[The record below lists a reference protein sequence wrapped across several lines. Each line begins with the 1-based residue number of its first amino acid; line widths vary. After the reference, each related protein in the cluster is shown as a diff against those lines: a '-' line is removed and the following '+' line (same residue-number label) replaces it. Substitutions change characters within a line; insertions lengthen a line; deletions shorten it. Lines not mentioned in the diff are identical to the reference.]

1 LSDLVYLSDVA
12 PYRLADGAAQ
22 LAGVHQSLA
31 SAAGACREIAAVHGL
46 DCMLAEG
53 VEELDPAVLTQARVL
68 VLFTI
73 GETGWTPEQRDLI
86 ESRVAA
92 GTMGLLGL
100 HSATDSAYSW
110 PRFGELLGARFA
122 GHPVT
127 AELPVSVVDPVHAA
141 TAHLSSPWN
150 FVEELYVFDELVPDA
165 RILLAVDPTYLSGE
179 HRERVEAH
187 RRTSRS
193 AQGELAQGELAEGAL
208 LPLAWCIERGP
219 MRTFYTVLGHFV
231 AAYEDQSYLEH
242 LSGAVSWILGN

>member
-1 LSDLVYLSDVA
+1 MTSLSDLVYLSDVA
-12 PYRLADGAAQ
+12 PYRRADGAPQ
-22 LAGVHQSLA
+22 LAGVHQSLG
-31 SAAGACREIAAVHGL
+31 SAAAACREIAAVHGL

-53 VEELDPAVLTQARVL
+53 VEELDLAVLTQARVL

-86 ESRVAA
+86 ESRVVA
-92 GTMGLLGL
+92 GTMGLVGL

-127 AELPVSVVDPVHAA
+127 AELPISVVGPLHAA

-150 FVEELYVFDELVPDA
+150 FVEELYVFNELVPDA
-165 RILLAVDPTYLSGE
+165 TTLLAVDPAHLSSE
-179 HRERVEAH
+179 NRERVAAH
-187 RRTSRS
+187 LDATGK
-193 AQGELAQGELAEGAL
+193 APGPL

-231 AAYEDQSYLEH
+231 AAYEDQRYLEH
-242 LSGAVSWILGN
+242 LSGAVEWILNAAEG